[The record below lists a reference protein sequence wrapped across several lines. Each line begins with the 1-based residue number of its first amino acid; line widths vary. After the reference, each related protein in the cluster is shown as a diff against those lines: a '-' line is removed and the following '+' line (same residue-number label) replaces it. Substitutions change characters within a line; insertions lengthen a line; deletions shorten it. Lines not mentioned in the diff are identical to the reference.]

1 MKSLAIIGAGA
12 AGMFCA
18 AALREVKNLR
28 ISILEASGAPLKKV
42 LLSGG
47 GRCNFTN
54 AAIDGGDPKD
64 FYPRGARH
72 LRKPLRA
79 FGCGAA
85 REFFRSIGAESKI
98 EADGRVFPASDDS
111 RTVAAALEKSAAK
124 CEMRLGFRADSLRP
138 CGDGWEIG
146 GERSG
151 RRETLRADFALVATG
166 GRWQRGLVKSV
177 EALGGKSWGE
187 TLLTPT
193 KIYVKPALAACK
205 ACDVHGIAHIT
216 GGGFIENIPRILPDG
231 LSAQIER
238 GTWPVLPVFMELVK
252 LGGLG
257 DRQAYNTFNMGI
269 GMVFAVKEEEADKL
283 NRKITWHLSQ
293 TFITPIDREDIHAIN
308 LAQERVADGIQNLAS
323 RFFMCGF
330 MYQRFPAH
338 MMTRNIKGMIEETE
352 LMLGQLEKKKDV
364 SGHLHS
370 LKSRKSD
377 CEMLQAAGISEM
389 MDSEIPNFEKVRELI
404 LWSQVYERIERAV
417 DMVSD
422 LGDTLEEVVLKYV

>member
-1 MKSLAIIGAGA
+1 MTIGEGR
-12 AGMFCA
+12 GNF
-18 AALREVKNLR
+18 LR
-28 ISILEASGAPLKKV
+28 SFPAPLQTSP
-42 LLSGG
+42 LLFKYFRFYRIPAAKFPGIWGRVCSDQLEYVQFTMTSTGSG
-47 GRCNFTN
+47 RHWFSLLLIPSEKIFHNERF
-54 AAIDGGDPKD
+54 DSPVD
-64 FYPRGARH
+64 FSCLLA
-72 LRKPLRA
+72 
-79 FGCGAA
+79 
-85 REFFRSIGAESKI
+85 RSISFQYNGGIYES
-98 EADGRVFPASDDS
+98 D
-111 RTVAAALEKSAAK
+111 L
-124 CEMRLGFRADSLRP
+124 
-138 CGDGWEIG
+138 
-146 GERSG
+146 
-151 RRETLRADFALVATG
+151 
-166 GRWQRGLVKSV
+166 
-177 EALGGKSWGE
+177 LGGSMLARFLPQTVPFFK
-187 TLLTPT
+187 LLMEQNAVLQRMAQSL
-193 KIYVKPALAACK
+193 IV
-205 ACDVHGIAHIT
+205 VM
-216 GGGFIENIPRILPDG
+216 ENTYESEGHLKQINIL
-231 LSAQIER
+231 
-238 GTWPVLPVFMELVK
+238 
-252 LGGLG
+252 
-257 DRQAYNTFNMGI
+257 
-269 GMVFAVKEEEADKL
+269 EEEADKL

>member
-1 MKSLAIIGAGA
+1 MASMGSGRHWFSL
-12 AGMFCA
+12 
-18 AALREVKNLR
+18 
-28 ISILEASGAPLKKV
+28 
-42 LLSGG
+42 LLIPSEKIFHNE
-47 GRCNFTN
+47 RF
-54 AAIDGGDPKD
+54 DSPVD
-64 FYPRGARH
+64 FSCLLA
-72 LRKPLRA
+72 
-79 FGCGAA
+79 
-85 REFFRSIGAESKI
+85 RSISFQYNGGIYES
-98 EADGRVFPASDDS
+98 D
-111 RTVAAALEKSAAK
+111 L
-124 CEMRLGFRADSLRP
+124 
-138 CGDGWEIG
+138 
-146 GERSG
+146 
-151 RRETLRADFALVATG
+151 
-166 GRWQRGLVKSV
+166 
-177 EALGGKSWGE
+177 LGGSMLARFLPQTVPFFK
-187 TLLTPT
+187 LLMEQNTVLQRMAQSL
-193 KIYVKPALAACK
+193 IV
-205 ACDVHGIAHIT
+205 VM
-216 GGGFIENIPRILPDG
+216 ENTYESEGHLKQINIL
-231 LSAQIER
+231 
-238 GTWPVLPVFMELVK
+238 
-252 LGGLG
+252 
-257 DRQAYNTFNMGI
+257 
-269 GMVFAVKEEEADKL
+269 EEEADKL